1 LVRLLDIMTIS
12 EKKISTCLLAAILV
26 LPINQVLPE
35 QFPQYPQ
42 GYYPFEESP
51 AKIPPKVRKPPYL
64 QTQVHCPGLNG
75 PGQEQ
80 TLDNL
85 CGDLNKGYLPLNP
98 IGQNVE
104 GVSYPFDLLK
114 TKALEYFSKALPILK
129 ADDTL
134 PKVAKYENNHI
145 SYHPTLFN
153 SKPTT
158 RISFYHH
165 RTKRD
170 AAGQSKVGSPIKP
183 EVANKKQPAGRSS
196 NAAEAKSPVTSSSS
210 RNARAD
216 SSKPLTSPRN
226 PRAGAWCKDSV
237 GVFCML
243 YNVFK
248 GDQQGH
254 SDKVSDRI
262 GGDTDVPGAVSLSK
276 LNSLESPMTPCPS
289 AVEYVTPVFA
299 KNYQGVW
306 RYVVQIPYE
315 GYFTQTV
322 EVVKCLSTK
331 CEYLDG
337 SCLASPR
344 WVSLLVAEIYY
355 PDVSFP
361 NPAHSQNRNP
371 VKGGAPPTDY
381 NQLFLKRQGAAAAA
395 GTSSPPTSAD
405 PAKCD
410 GQDELGCYQVRLYY
424 DWFLIP
430 GSCKCWKND
439 FFDQYNRKR

>member
-1 LVRLLDIMTIS
+1 VTHHTYTATMTHIRQNVFLLLFVTIS
-12 EKKISTCLLAAILV
+12 
-26 LPINQVLPE
+26 PIPSVLPE
-35 QFPQYPQ
+35 AFNQYPQ

-64 QTQVHCPGLNG
+64 QTQVNCPGVGGAQVN
-75 PGQEQ
+75 EQ

-104 GVSYPFDLLK
+104 GVSYPFELFKAK
-114 TKALEYFSKALPILK
+114 TLEFFSKTLPILK

-134 PKVAKYENNHI
+134 PKVARYEDNHI
-145 SYHPTLFN
+145 SQNPTLFH
-153 SKPTT
+153 SKPGS
-158 RISFYHH
+158 RITFYHH
-165 RTKRD
+165 RTSRSIPED
-170 AAGQSKVGSPIKP
+170 SKE
-183 EVANKKQPAGRSS
+183 EVLEEDSKKADVDPDSQ
-196 NAAEAKSPVTSSSS
+196 TS
-210 RNARAD
+210 RQAR
-216 SSKPLTSPRN
+216 
-226 PRAGAWCKDSV
+226 GFCKDSY

-243 YNVFK
+243 YNALSGK
-248 GDQQGH
+248 Q
-254 SDKVSDRI
+254 DKAADRI
-262 GGDTDVPGAVSLSK
+262 GGDDADIPSISAM
-276 LNSLESPMTPCPS
+276 NSLDSPMTPCPS

-355 PDVSFP
+355 PDATFP
-361 NPAHSQNRNP
+361 NPSPNQNRNP
-371 VKGGAPPTDY
+371 VQGASPPGPGDY
-381 NQLFLKRQGAAAAA
+381 NQLFLKRQGVA
-395 GTSSPPTSAD
+395 GGAPTTSDS
-405 PAKCD
+405 CD
-410 GQDELGCYQVRLYY
+410 GHDELGCYQVRLYY

-439 FFDQYNRKR
+439 FFEHYTKKK